1 MAVRTITTRLTLD
14 GEKQWKK
21 EMADINSALKT
32 QASELK
38 AVESQYRANAGS
50 VEALTAKNKVLTS
63 QVEQQEEKVRQLERA
78 VKDAAEAFGESDTRT
93 DRYRQSLNNAR
104 VDLDRLNDALRD
116 NERELDDAKRA
127 ADDAADAVEDYGD
140 AASDAGGSFSGFG
153 GGIDGMIGKLGKL
166 KGALVGG
173 AAIGAVKE
181 IAEGIMELEESTR
194 EYRSIMGTL
203 EVSSA
208 NAGYTSEETAET
220 FKQLQNVL
228 GDTQSAATAT
238 ANLQAIGLEQ
248 EQLTELTDG
257 AIGAWATYG
266 DSIPIDGLTESISK
280 IAQGSTEMGVFADVL
295 ELAGISEDEFKAKLE
310 GATTTTDR
318 ANLILET
325 LAQQGLVDAAEG
337 WRTVNDDIIEA
348 NESQRKLDEAWG
360 KMGET
365 IAPLANA
372 LRGVLAGA
380 ISFVADVV
388 GGLIK
393 LISDATQALKDW
405 NKEMI
410 EKTGVGMGGM
420 GVGGQFS
427 GTNWNT
433 YGMTGAG
440 SGAYWDSINGSHAN
454 GLRSVPYDGYIAE
467 MHAGEEIV
475 TAKEAQQRAL
485 TEEGMGQMMVQLMNA
500 VEGGTG
506 PREVVLHVT
515 TTLGGATVDEQI
527 YRCNLRAQERHGE
540 QLVKQ

>member
-38 AVESQYRANAGS
+38 AVESQYRENSGS

-63 QVEQQEEKVRQLERA
+63 QVEQQEEKVRKLEEA
-78 VKDAAEAFGESDTRT
+78 VKDAAVAFGENDTKT
-93 DRYRQSLNNAR
+93 DRYRQTLNNAR

-116 NERELDDAKRA
+116 NERELDDARHA
-127 ADDAADAVEDYGD
+127 ADDAAEAVEDYGD
-140 AASDAGGSFSGFG
+140 KVDDADGKTSGFG

-166 KGALVGG
+166 RGALAGG
-173 AAIGAVKE
+173 VAIGAVKE

-203 EVSSA
+203 EVSSQ

-248 EQLTELTDG
+248 EQLTKLTDG

-266 DSIPIDGLTESISK
+266 DSIPIDGLSESISK

-337 WRTVNDDIIEA
+337 WRTVNEDIVEA

-360 KMGET
+360 KMGEA

-372 LRGVLAGA
+372 LRETLAGA

-388 GGLIK
+388 SGLLD
-393 LISDATQALKDW
+393 LISDATQALRDW
-405 NKEMI
+405 NDEMI
-410 EKTGVGMGGM
+410 NSTGVGTGGM

-427 GTNWNT
+427 GTNWST

-440 SGAYWDSINGSHAN
+440 SGAYWDSINGSHAG
-454 GLRSVPYDGYIAE
+454 GLDYVPYDGYIAQL
-467 MHAGEEIV
+467 HKGERIL
-475 TAKEAQQRAL
+475 TATEAKQRTL

-500 VEGGTG
+500 VEGGAG
-506 PREVVLHVT
+506 PKEVVLHVT

>member
-14 GEKQWKK
+14 GEKQWKQ

-38 AVESQYRANAGS
+38 AVESQYRNNANS
-50 VEALTAKNKVLTS
+50 MEALTAKNKVLTS
-63 QVEQQEEKVRQLERA
+63 QVEQQEEKVRKLEEA

-104 VDLDRLNDALRD
+104 VQLDRLNDALQD
-116 NERELDDAKRA
+116 NERELDDAKHA

-140 AASDAGGSFSGFG
+140 KIGDADGKASGFG
-153 GGIDGMIGKLGKL
+153 GSIDGLIGKLGGL
-166 KGALVGG
+166 KGLLVGG
-173 AAIGAVKE
+173 AIGAAVGAVKE
-181 IAEGIMELEESTR
+181 LAEGIMEIEESTR

-208 NAGYTSEETAET
+208 NAGYTTAQTEET
-220 FKQLQNVL
+220 FRQLQNVL
-228 GDTQSAATAT
+228 GDTQTAATAT

-248 EQLTELTDG
+248 KELVKLTDA

-266 DSIPIDGLTESISK
+266 DSIPIDGLSESISK

-325 LAQQGLVDAAEG
+325 LAQQGLVDAAQG
-337 WRTVNDDIIEA
+337 WRDVNADIVEA

-360 KMGET
+360 EMGEAL
-365 IAPLANA
+365 APVANF
-372 LRGVLAGA
+372 LRETLAGA
-380 ISFVADVV
+380 VSWLAGTVKDLVDWLDKAID
-388 GGLIK
+388 K
-393 LISDATQALKDW
+393 LRDIRDARKDW
-405 NKEMI
+405 DKQ
-410 EKTGVGMGGM
+410 VA
-420 GVGGQFS
+420 QQY
-427 GTNWNT
+427 
-433 YGMTGAG
+433 YGSYGNGYSGAG
-440 SGAYWDSINGSHAN
+440 SGAYWDSVNGSHAG
-454 GLRSVPYDGYIAE
+454 GLDYVPYDGYIAQL
-467 MHAGEEIV
+467 HKGERIL
-475 TAKEAQQRAL
+475 TATEAQQRTL

>member
-21 EMADINSALKT
+21 EMSEINSALKT

-38 AVESQYRANAGS
+38 AVESQYRENSGS
-50 VEALTAKNKVLTS
+50 VEALTAKNKLLTS
-63 QVEQQEEKVRQLERA
+63 QVEQQEEKVRKLEEA
-78 VKDAAEAFGESDTRT
+78 VKDAAVAFGENDTKT
-93 DRYRQSLNNAR
+93 DRYRQTLNNAR
-104 VDLDRLNDALRD
+104 VDLDRLNDALKD
-116 NERELDDAKRA
+116 NERELDDARRA
-127 ADDAADAVEDYGD
+127 ADDAAEAVEDYGNNVND
-140 AASDAGGSFSGFG
+140 ADSKASGFG

-181 IAEGIMELEESTR
+181 IAEGIMDLEESTR

-203 EVSSA
+203 EVSSE
-208 NAGYTSEETAET
+208 NAGYTAEQTAET
-220 FKQLQNVL
+220 FRQLQNVL
-228 GDTQSAATAT
+228 GETQASATAT

-248 EQLTELTDG
+248 KDLVKLTDA

-280 IAQGSTEMGVFADVL
+280 ISQGSTEMGVFADVL
-295 ELAGISEDEFKAKLE
+295 ELAGISEDDFKEKLE

-348 NESQRKLDEAWG
+348 NESQRQLDEAWG
-360 KMGET
+360 KMGEA
-365 IAPLANA
+365 IAPLANS
-372 LRGVLAGA
+372 LRETLAGA

-388 GGLIK
+388 GGLIT

-405 NKEMI
+405 NNEMI

-454 GLRSVPYDGYIAE
+454 GLYRVPYDGYVAE
-467 MHAGEEIV
+467 MHKDERIL
-475 TAKEAQQRAL
+475 TAVEAR
-485 TEEGMGQMMVQLMNA
+485 EYDGVQETLGRIEAAVMNA
-500 VEGGTG
+500 MEGGTG
-506 PREVVLHVT
+506 PREAVIHVT
-515 TTLGGATVDEQI
+515 TVLGGATVDEQI
-527 YRCNLRAQERHGE
+527 YRANLRAQERHGE
-540 QLVKQ
+540 GLVK

>member
-38 AVESQYRANAGS
+38 AVESQYRENSGS
-50 VEALTAKNKVLTS
+50 VEALTAKNKLLTS
-63 QVEQQEEKVRQLERA
+63 QVEQQEEKVRKLEDA
-78 VKDAAEAFGESDTRT
+78 VKDAAVAFGENDTKT
-93 DRYRQSLNNAR
+93 DRYRQTLNNAR
-104 VDLDRLNDALRD
+104 VDLDRLNDALKD
-116 NERELDDAKRA
+116 NEKELDDARRA
-127 ADDAADAVEDYGD
+127 ADDAAEAVEDYGNNVND
-140 AASDAGGSFSGFG
+140 ADSKASGFG

-181 IAEGIMELEESTR
+181 VAEGIMELEESTR

-203 EVSSA
+203 EVSSQ

-248 EQLTELTDG
+248 EQLTKLTDG

-266 DSIPIDGLTESISK
+266 DSIPIDGLSESISK

-295 ELAGISEDEFKAKLE
+295 ELAGISEDEFKEKLE

-325 LAQQGLVDAAEG
+325 LAQQGLVDAADG
-337 WRTVNDDIIEA
+337 WRTVNEDIVEA

-427 GTNWNT
+427 GTNWST

-440 SGAYWDSINGSHAN
+440 SGAYWDSINGSHAG
-454 GLRSVPYDGYIAE
+454 GLDYVPYDGYIAE
-467 MHAGEEIV
+467 VHKGERIL
-475 TAKEAQQRAL
+475 TATEAREYDGVQESL
-485 TEEGMGQMMVQLMNA
+485 GQMTATILNA
-500 VEGGTG
+500 MEGGGG
-506 PREVVLHVT
+506 PREAVIHVT
-515 TTLGGATVDEQI
+515 TVLGGATVDEQI
-527 YRCNLRAQERHGE
+527 YRANLRAQERHGE
-540 QLVKQ
+540 GLVK

>member
-38 AVESQYRANAGS
+38 AVESQYRENSGS
-50 VEALTAKNKVLTS
+50 VEALTAKNKLLTS
-63 QVEQQEEKVRQLERA
+63 QVEQQEEKVRKLEDA
-78 VKDAAEAFGESDTRT
+78 VKDAAVAFGENDTKT
-93 DRYRQSLNNAR
+93 DRYRQTLNNAR
-104 VDLDRLNDALRD
+104 VDLDRLNDALKD
-116 NERELDDAKRA
+116 NEKELDDARRA
-127 ADDAADAVEDYGD
+127 ADDAAEAVEDYGNNVND
-140 AASDAGGSFSGFG
+140 ADSKASGFG

-203 EVSSA
+203 EVSSQ

-248 EQLTELTDG
+248 EQLTKLTDG

-266 DSIPIDGLTESISK
+266 DSIPIDGLSESISK

-295 ELAGISEDEFKAKLE
+295 ELAGISEDDFKEKLE

-325 LAQQGLVDAAEG
+325 LAQQGLVDAADG
-337 WRTVNDDIIEA
+337 WRTVNEDIVEA

-365 IAPLANA
+365 IAPLANS
-372 LRGVLAGA
+372 LRETLAGA
-380 ISFVADVV
+380 ISFAADAIS
-388 GGLIK
+388 GLLD
-393 LISDATQALKDW
+393 LISKATEALREW
-405 NKEMI
+405 NNEMI

-433 YGMTGAG
+433 Y
-440 SGAYWDSINGSHAN
+440 DGSHAG
-454 GLRSVPYDGYIAE
+454 GLDYVPYDGYIAE
-467 MHAGEEIV
+467 VHKGERIL
-475 TAKEAQQRAL
+475 TATEAREYDGLQ
-485 TEEGMGQMMVQLMNA
+485 ESIGQMTATILNA
-500 VEGGTG
+500 MEGGTG
-506 PREVVLHVT
+506 PREAVIHVT
-515 TTLGGATVDEQI
+515 TVLGGATVDEQI
-527 YRCNLRAQERHGE
+527 YRANLRAQERHGE
-540 QLVKQ
+540 GLVK

>member
-38 AVESQYRANAGS
+38 AVESQYRANSGS
-50 VEALTAKNKVLTS
+50 VDALTAKNKVLTS
-63 QVEQQEEKVRQLERA
+63 QVEQQEEKVRKLEEA
-78 VKDAAEAFGESDTRT
+78 VKDAAEAFGENDTKT
-93 DRYRQSLNNAR
+93 DRYRQTLNNAR

-116 NERELDDAKRA
+116 NERELDDARRA
-127 ADDAADAVEDYGD
+127 ADDASEAVEDYGNNVND
-140 AASDAGGSFSGFG
+140 ADSKASGFG
-153 GGIDGMIGKLGKL
+153 GGIDGIIGKLGKL

-181 IAEGIMELEESTR
+181 IAEGIMDLEESTR

-203 EVSSA
+203 EVSSQ

-248 EQLTELTDG
+248 EQLTKLTDG

-266 DSIPIDGLTESISK
+266 DSIPIDGLSESISK

-295 ELAGISEDEFKAKLE
+295 ELAGISEDEFKEKLE

-325 LAQQGLVDAAEG
+325 LAQQGLVDAADG
-337 WRTVNDDIIEA
+337 WRTVNEDIVEA

-360 KMGET
+360 EMGEA
-365 IAPLANA
+365 IAPVANL
-372 LRGVLAGA
+372 LREVLAGA
-380 ISFVADVV
+380 IGFVAKAVEKLVDWADKAIQK
-388 GGLIK
+388 LRDIK
-393 LISDATQALKDW
+393 QARRDW
-405 NKEMI
+405 DQQ
-410 EKTGVGMGGM
+410 VA
-420 GVGGQFS
+420 QQY
-427 GTNWNT
+427 
-433 YGMTGAG
+433 YGSYGNGYSGAG
-440 SGAYWDSINGSHAN
+440 SGAYWDSVNGSHAG
-454 GLRSVPYDGYIAE
+454 GLDYVPYDGYIAE
-467 MHAGEEIV
+467 VHKGERIL
-475 TAKEAQQRAL
+475 TATEAREYDGVQESL
-485 TEEGMGQMMVQLMNA
+485 GQMTATILNA
-500 VEGGTG
+500 MEGGTG
-506 PREVVLHVT
+506 PREAVIHVT
-515 TTLGGATVDEQI
+515 TVLGGATVDEQI
-527 YRCNLRAQERHGE
+527 YRANLRAKERHGE
-540 QLVKQ
+540 GLVK

>member
-38 AVESQYRANAGS
+38 AVESQYRENAGS

-153 GGIDGMIGKLGKL
+153 GGIDGIIGKLGKL

-181 IAEGIMELEESTR
+181 LAEGIMELEESTR

-203 EVSSA
+203 EVSSQ
-208 NAGYTSEETAET
+208 NAGYSSEETAET

-248 EQLTELTDG
+248 EQLTKLTDG

-266 DSIPIDGLTESISK
+266 DSIPIDGLSESISK

-295 ELAGISEDEFKAKLE
+295 ELAGISEDEFKEKLE

-337 WRTVNDDIIEA
+337 WRTVNEDIVEA

-360 KMGET
+360 EMGEA
-365 IAPLANA
+365 IAPVANL
-372 LRGVLAGA
+372 LREVLAGA
-380 ISFVADVV
+380 IGFVAKAVEKLVDWADKAIQK
-388 GGLIK
+388 LRDIK
-393 LISDATQALKDW
+393 QARRDW
-405 NKEMI
+405 DQQ
-410 EKTGVGMGGM
+410 VA
-420 GVGGQFS
+420 QQY
-427 GTNWNT
+427 
-433 YGMTGAG
+433 YGNYGNGYSGAG
-440 SGAYWDSINGSHAN
+440 SGAYWDSVNGSHAN

-475 TAKEAQQRAL
+475 TAREVQQRAL

>member
-1 MAVRTITTRLTLD
+1 MAKRTIATELILENED
-14 GEKQWKK
+14 QFKK
-21 EMADINSALKT
+21 ELNAVNRELGNLS
-32 QASELK
+32 SELK
-38 AVESQYRANAGS
+38 LTESEFRGQANS
-50 VEALTAKNKVLTS
+50 IDALTAKNKILTA
-63 QVEQQEEKVRQLERA
+63 QVDQQEEKVNALKAALEAAKDAYGDTSEEADKYQRQLNSAKAALNKMNDALQDNERYLNEA
-78 VKDAAEAFGESDTRT
+78 RNSADKCAHSIDEYGKEVKDAD
-93 DRYRQSLNNAR
+93 NASS
-104 VDLDRLNDALRD
+104 
-116 NERELDDAKRA
+116 
-127 ADDAADAVEDYGD
+127 G
-140 AASDAGGSFSGFG
+140 FSG
-153 GGIDGMIGKLGKL
+153 GIEGMIGKLGDL

-208 NAGYTSEETAET
+208 NAGYTTEQTAET
-220 FKQLQNVL
+220 FRQLQNVL
-228 GDTQSAATAT
+228 GDTQTAATAT
-238 ANLQAIGLEQ
+238 ANLQAVGLEQ
-248 EQLTELTDG
+248 EKLTKLVDG

-266 DSIPIDGLTESISK
+266 DSIPIDSLAEAINETIQAGKVT
-280 IAQGSTEMGVFADVL
+280 GTFADL
-295 ELAGISEDEFKAKLE
+295 LNWAGQSEDEFNAKLE
-310 GATTTTDR
+310 ATTSAAER
-318 ANLILET
+318 ADLVLQMM
-325 LAQQGLVDAAEG
+325 AQQGLVDAADG
-337 WRTVNDDIIEA
+337 WRTVNDDIVAA

-360 KMGET
+360 KMGEA

-372 LRGVLAGA
+372 LRSTLAGA
-380 ISFVADVV
+380 ISFAADAVSR
-388 GGLIK
+388 LIT
-393 LISDATQALKDW
+393 LISNATDAMRSW
-405 NKEMI
+405 NKEML
-410 EKTGVGMGGM
+410 EKTGVGTGGM

-427 GTNWNT
+427 TGT
-433 YGMTGAG
+433 A
-440 SGAYWDSINGSHAN
+440 AINGSHAN

-475 TAKEAQQRAL
+475 PAVEVQQRAL

>member
-21 EMADINSALKT
+21 EMSEINSALKT

-38 AVESQYRANAGS
+38 AVESQYRENSGS
-50 VEALTAKNKVLTS
+50 VEALTAKNKLLTS
-63 QVEQQEEKVRQLERA
+63 QVEQQEEKVRKLEEA
-78 VKDAAEAFGESDTRT
+78 VKDATVAFGENDTKT
-93 DRYRQSLNNAR
+93 DRYRQTLNNAR
-104 VDLDRLNDALRD
+104 VDLDRLNDALKD
-116 NERELDDAKRA
+116 NERELDDARRA
-127 ADDAADAVEDYGD
+127 ADDAAEAVEDYGNNVND
-140 AASDAGGSFSGFG
+140 ADSKASGFG

-181 IAEGIMELEESTR
+181 IAEGIMDLEESTR

-203 EVSSA
+203 EVSSE
-208 NAGYTSEETAET
+208 NAGYSSEETAET
-220 FKQLQNVL
+220 FKQFQNVL
-228 GDTQSAATAT
+228 GETQSAATAT
-238 ANLQAIGLEQ
+238 ANLQAVGLEQ
-248 EQLTELTDG
+248 EKLTKLVDG

-295 ELAGISEDEFKAKLE
+295 ELAGISEDEFKEKLE

-337 WRTVNDDIIEA
+337 WRTINDDIIEA
-348 NESQRKLDEAWG
+348 NESQRQLDEAWG
-360 KMGET
+360 KMGEA
-365 IAPLANA
+365 IAPLANS
-372 LRGVLAGA
+372 LRETLAGS

-388 GGLIK
+388 GGLIT

-405 NKEMI
+405 NNQMI

-427 GTNWNT
+427 GTNWST

-454 GLRSVPYDGYIAE
+454 GLYRVPYDGYVAE
-467 MHAGEEIV
+467 MHKDERIL
-475 TAKEAQQRAL
+475 TATEAREYDGVQESL
-485 TEEGMGQMMVQLMNA
+485 GQMTATILNA
-500 VEGGTG
+500 MEGGAG
-506 PREVVLHVT
+506 PQEVVVHVT

-527 YRCNLRAQERHGE
+527 YRANLRAQERHGE
-540 QLVKQ
+540 GLVQ

>member
-38 AVESQYRANAGS
+38 AVESQYRNNANS
-50 VEALTAKNKVLTS
+50 MEALTAKNKVLTS
-63 QVEQQEEKVRQLERA
+63 QVEQQEEKVRKLEEA

-104 VDLDRLNDALRD
+104 VQLDRLNDALQD
-116 NERELDDAKRA
+116 NERELDDAKQA

-140 AASDAGGSFSGFG
+140 KIGDADGKASGFG
-153 GGIDGMIGKLGKL
+153 GSIDGLIVKLGGL
-166 KGALVGG
+166 KGLLVGG
-173 AAIGAVKE
+173 AIGAAVGAAKE
-181 IAEGIMELEESTR
+181 LAEGIMEIEESTR

-203 EVSSA
+203 EVSSQ
-208 NAGYTSEETAET
+208 NAGYASEETAET

-228 GDTQSAATAT
+228 GDTQTAATAT

-248 EQLTELTDG
+248 EQLTKLTDG

-266 DSIPIDGLTESISK
+266 DSIPIDGLSESISK

-325 LAQQGLVDAAEG
+325 LAQQGLVDAAQG
-337 WRTVNDDIIEA
+337 WRDVNADIVEA

-360 KMGET
+360 EMGEAL
-365 IAPLANA
+365 APVANF
-372 LRGVLAGA
+372 LRETLAGA
-380 ISFVADVV
+380 VSWLAGTVENLVDWIDKVVEKWRGIKDAQRNYEISLRETYYKDYVV
-388 GGLIK
+388 
-393 LISDATQALKDW
+393 D
-405 NKEMI
+405 
-410 EKTGVGMGGM
+410 
-420 GVGGQFS
+420 
-427 GTNWNT
+427 
-433 YGMTGAG
+433 
-440 SGAYWDSINGSHAN
+440 GSHAG
-454 GLRSVPYDGYIAE
+454 GLDYVPYDGYIAQL
-467 MHAGEEIV
+467 HKGERIL
-475 TAKEAQQRAL
+475 TATEAQQRTL